1 MSIMNIQKIGVAAGF
16 VAPVWAFLFI
26 SLAILSF
33 PSFSWTNNALSD
45 LGVVPGLTSWLFT
58 LGLCGGGV
66 LAFVFAVIGLFQ
78 FVGKG
83 LAGKVGAGFFAAS
96 TLTLV
101 CIGIFNES
109 FRPTHY
115 MFSVAFFVLA
125 PLAFFI
131 LTAGFY
137 LKGRRGLAVFT
148 NIVAMIA
155 AIPWILQL
163 TISYVANV
171 AVPETIS
178 GAAVSVW
185 VILLSTRMLQKSR
198 V

>member
-1 MSIMNIQKIGVAAGF
+1 MNIHKVGVVLGF

-33 PSFSWTNNALSD
+33 PSFSWMNNALSD
-45 LGVVPGLTSWLFT
+45 LGVVSGLTSLLFT

-66 LAFVFAVIGLFQ
+66 LAFLYAVLGLYNH
-78 FVGKG
+78 VGKDV
-83 LAGKVGAGFFAAS
+83 AGKVGAGFFAAS
-96 TLTLV
+96 TLMLV

-115 MFSVAFFVLA
+115 LFSVAFFVLA
-125 PLAFFI
+125 PIAFFI
-131 LTAGFY
+131 LTASFY
-137 LKGRRGLAVFT
+137 LKGRRGLAAFT
-148 NIVAMIA
+148 ILIALVA

-163 TISYVANV
+163 TIPYVANV
-171 AVPETIS
+171 AIPETIS

-185 VILLSTRMLQKSR
+185 VILLSTRMIKNR
-198 V
+198 A

>member
-1 MSIMNIQKIGVAAGF
+1 MSIMNIHKVGVALGF

-26 SLAILSF
+26 SLAILSY

-45 LGVVPGLTSWLFT
+45 LGVVPGLTSALFT
-58 LGLCGGGV
+58 LGLCGGGI
-66 LAFVFAVIGLFQ
+66 LAFIFTILGLYNH
-78 FVGKG
+78 VGKG
-83 LAGKVGAGFFAAS
+83 IAGKIGAGFFAAS

-101 CIGIFNES
+101 CIGIFNET

-115 MFSVAFFVLA
+115 LFSVAFFVLA

-137 LKGRRGLAVFT
+137 LKGQRGLAAFT
-148 NIVAMIA
+148 ILIALIA

-163 TISYVANV
+163 TIQYVANV
-171 AVPETIS
+171 AIPETIS

-185 VILLSTRMLQKSR
+185 VILLSIKMLQKNR
-198 V
+198 A

>member
-1 MSIMNIQKIGVAAGF
+1 MNIHKTGVVLGF

-26 SLAILSF
+26 SLAILFF

-45 LGVVPGLTSWLFT
+45 LGVVPGLTSALFT

-66 LAFVFAVIGLFQ
+66 LAFIFAILGLYIY
-78 FVGKG
+78 VGKG
-83 LAGKVGAGFFAAS
+83 VAGKVGAGFFAAS
-96 TLTLV
+96 TLMLV

-115 MFSVAFFVLA
+115 LFSVAFFVLA
-125 PLAFFI
+125 PIAFFI
-131 LTAGFY
+131 LTASFY
-137 LKGRRGLAVFT
+137 LKGRRGLAAFT
-148 NIVAMIA
+148 ILIALVA

-163 TISYVANV
+163 TIPYVANV
-171 AVPETIS
+171 AIPETIS

-185 VILLSTRMLQKSR
+185 VILLSTRMIKNR
-198 V
+198 A

>member
-1 MSIMNIQKIGVAAGF
+1 MSIMNIQKVGVAAGF

-45 LGVVPGLTSWLFT
+45 LGVVPDLTSWLFT

-66 LAFVFAVIGLFQ
+66 LAFIFTVIGLFQ

-115 MFSVAFFVLA
+115 LFSVAFFVLA

-137 LKGRRGLAVFT
+137 LKGRRGFAAFT
-148 NIVAMIA
+148 IIVASIA

-163 TISYVANV
+163 TIPYVANV

-178 GAAVSVW
+178 GAAISIW
-185 VILLSTRMLQKSR
+185 VILLSTKMLQKNR
-198 V
+198 A

>member
-1 MSIMNIQKIGVAAGF
+1 MSIMNIQKIDVAAGF

-26 SLAILSF
+26 SMAILSY
-33 PSFSWTNNALSD
+33 PTFSWTNNALSD

-66 LAFVFAVIGLFQ
+66 LAFVFAVLGLYR

-83 LAGKVGAGFFAAS
+83 VIGKVGAGFFAAT

-115 MFSVAFFVLA
+115 LFSVAFFVLA

-137 LKGRRGLAVFT
+137 LKGRRGLAAFT
-148 NIVAMIA
+148 IIIALIA

-163 TISYVANV
+163 TIPYVANV

-178 GAAVSVW
+178 GAAIGIWAIV
-185 VILLSTRMLQKSR
+185 LSTRILQKSR
-198 V
+198 A

>member
-1 MSIMNIQKIGVAAGF
+1 MSIMNIHKVGVASGF

-26 SLAILSF
+26 SLAILSY

-66 LAFVFAVIGLFQ
+66 LAFIFVVLGLYNY
-78 FVGKG
+78 VGKG
-83 LAGKVGAGFFAAS
+83 VVGKVGAGFFAAS
-96 TLTLV
+96 TLMLV

-115 MFSVAFFVLA
+115 LFSVAFFVLA

-137 LKGRRGLAVFT
+137 LKRHHGLAAFT
-148 NIVAMIA
+148 ILIALIA

-163 TISYVANV
+163 TIPYVANV

-178 GAAVSVW
+178 GAAVSIW
-185 VILLSTRMLQKSR
+185 VILLSIKMLQKNR